1 MTEITEGG
9 VTVTVEEARDGASDG
24 TSDAVFYN
32 PEMELNRD
40 VTIAVLRAHADR
52 REPRRDGQPTYV
64 DATAASGVRATRA
77 AAEGY
82 TVTAAD
88 VDPDA
93 VALARENLADTDGE
107 AVHRDANALLHES
120 SFDVVDLDPYGS
132 PVPFA
137 DAAVR
142 GAREL
147 LCVTATDTAPLCGA
161 HFESGRRRYRTTP
174 RNTEYHPE
182 MGLRV
187 LLSALAR
194 TAAKH
199 DVAVEPVCSHVS
211 RHYVRTYL
219 AVEGSATRANETV
232 AELGHVSH
240 CQDCLFREHEHGL
253 LADAPDTC
261 PNCGGNRLVTAGP
274 LWLGP
279 IADSEFTEAVR
290 AAITDDMG
298 EAARARRLLDTV
310 ATELGRPTHY
320 DQHRLCELWGRP
332 ASGMEEF
339 VGALRDAG
347 HAATRAHYSGTAFET
362 DADVAEIRT
371 ATAHL
376 G

>member
-1 MTEITEGG
+1 
-9 VTVTVEEARDGASDG
+9 
-24 TSDAVFYN
+24 
-32 PEMELNRD
+32 
-40 VTIAVLRAHADR
+40 
-52 REPRRDGQPTYV
+52 
-64 DATAASGVRATRA
+64 
-77 AAEGY
+77 
-82 TVTAAD
+82 
-88 VDPDA
+88 
-93 VALARENLADTDGE
+93 
-107 AVHRDANALLHES
+107 
-120 SFDVVDLDPYGS
+120 
-132 PVPFA
+132 
-137 DAAVR
+137 
-142 GAREL
+142 
-147 LCVTATDTAPLCGA
+147 VTATDTAPLCGA

-187 LLSALAR
+187 LLSALVR

-219 AVEGSATRANETV
+219 AVDGSATRANEAV

-240 CQDCLFREHEHGL
+240 CQDCLFRAHDRGL
-253 LADAPDTC
+253 LADTPDTC
-261 PNCGGNRLVTAGP
+261 PNCGGSRVVTAGP

-279 IADSEFTEAVR
+279 VADSEFTEAVR
-290 AAITDDMG
+290 AEITDDMG

-332 ASGMEEF
+332 ASGMDEF

-376 G
+376 D

>member
-40 VTIAVLRAHADR
+40 VTVAVLRAHADR
-52 REPRRDGQPTYV
+52 REPHCEERATYV
-64 DATAASGVRATRA
+64 DATAASGVRAARA

-107 AVHRDANALLHES
+107 TVHRDANALLHES

-142 GAREL
+142 GTREL

-219 AVEGSATRANETV
+219 AVDHSATRANETV
-232 AELGHVSH
+232 AQLGHVHH
-240 CQDCLFREHEHGL
+240 CQDCLFREHDHGL

-261 PNCGGNRLVTAGP
+261 PNCEGNRVVTAGP
-274 LWLGP
+274 LWLGE
-279 IADSEFTEAVR
+279 IADSGFTEAVH
-290 AAITDDMG
+290 AEITDDMG

-332 ASGMEEF
+332 ASGMAEF
-339 VGALRDAG
+339 VAALRDAG

-362 DADVAEIRT
+362 DADVAEIRA

>member
-24 TSDAVFYN
+24 TSDAVFFN

-40 VTIAVLRAHADR
+40 LTVAVLRAHADR
-52 REPRRDGQPTYV
+52 AGAGTYL

-93 VALARENLADTDGE
+93 VALARENLADYPDAT
-107 AVHRDANALLHES
+107 AVRKDANVLLHES
-120 SFDVVDLDPYGS
+120 RFDVVDLDPYGS

-142 GAREL
+142 SAADL

-161 HFESGRRRYRTTP
+161 HFESGRRRYETTP

-187 LLSALAR
+187 LLSALVR

-199 DVAVEPVCSHVS
+199 DVAARPVVSHVS
-211 RHYVRTYL
+211 RHYARTYL
-219 AVEGSATRANETV
+219 RVDRSATAANEAV
-232 AELGHVSH
+232 ADLGHVYH
-240 CQDCLFREHEHGL
+240 CQDCLYREHERGL
-253 LADAPDTC
+253 LADAPDDC
-261 PNCGGNRLVTAGP
+261 PNCDSGRLVTAGP
-274 LWLGP
+274 LWLGE
-279 IADSEFTEAVR
+279 IADPSFVADVR
-290 AAITDDMG
+290 AALDDEMG
-298 EAARARRLLDTV
+298 EADRADRLLATV
-310 ATELGRPTHY
+310 GEELGTPTHY

-332 ASGMEEF
+332 ASAMDEF
-339 VGALRDAG
+339 VAALRDAG
-347 HAATRAHYSGTAFET
+347 HEAARAHYSGTAFET
-362 DADVAEIRT
+362 DATVTEIRA
-371 ATAHL
+371 ATEHL

>member
-1 MTEITEGG
+1 M
-9 VTVTVEEARDGASDG
+9 TVEEARDGASDG

-40 VTIAVLRAHADR
+40 VTVAVLRAHADR
-52 REPRRDGQPTYV
+52 RQREDTPTYL

-82 TVTAAD
+82 RVTAAD

-93 VALARENLADTDGE
+93 VALARQNLAGSDGE

-199 DVAVEPVCSHVS
+199 DVAVEPICSHVS

-219 AVEGSATRANETV
+219 AVDHSATRANEAV
-232 AELGHVSH
+232 GQLGHVHH
-240 CQDCLFREHEHGL
+240 CQDCLFRTHDHGL
-253 LADAPDTC
+253 LADAPDAC
-261 PNCGGNRLVTAGP
+261 PNCGGNRVVTAGP
-274 LWLGP
+274 LWLGE

-332 ASGMEEF
+332 ASGMDEF
-339 VGALRDAG
+339 VAALRDAG

-362 DADVAEIRT
+362 DADVAEIRA